1 MSQDMLA
8 KDGELVTLRRE
19 MEMLVT
25 AQQHT
30 IVGLRKQLAS
40 QNETMK
46 TAATNAW
53 KDKKVGNELI
63 VAANRQ
69 AEEEAERA
77 RDEMNR
83 AKDNVLLQEQEAKI
97 ITQAER
103 AVAQAKIET
112 VKK

>member
-1 MSQDMLA
+1 
-8 KDGELVTLRRE
+8 
-19 MEMLVT
+19 
-25 AQQHT
+25 
-30 IVGLRKQLAS
+30 
-40 QNETMK
+40 MK

-77 RDEMNR
+77 RDEINR
-83 AKDNVLLQEQEAKI
+83 AKDNVLLQEQEAKRI
-97 ITQAER
+97 IQAER

-112 VKK
+112 VKKQAKKSLSREQQDASAES